1 MLSQEVI
8 DEYILLFRRGGLPH
22 QQQKELLDWLNADA
36 DHPAYYRKMLNL
48 YTSIEMAEHDSQL
61 LNMQKTIRNR
71 IRRQILIQRF
81 RRDVWKLTAA
91 AAIVIAIAGSLLL
104 LDSRH
109 PEKGTPA
116 RTFGEAGS
124 LKAVL
129 TLADSEK
136 ISLTEQTQTHITTPE
151 GNLIQQDSIGH
162 LHIHASDSN
171 RQQQSTCQDNTIWV
185 PQGGEYH
192 LTLSDGT
199 EVWLNAE
206 TELKFPI
213 RFSKTKRII
222 KLSGE
227 AYFKVAGDTARPFII
242 LTDNISIKVLGTSF
256 GVRSYREENTISTT
270 LVTGCVEVQGIQ
282 GEVHLTPSHQAI
294 YDKNTCDLAVRAVN
308 TELYTGWKDGKMLY
322 DNCPLE
328 EILCDLKRWY
338 SFEVFYTNSEIKRIP
353 FTLNIQ
359 KHDKINGIL
368 ELMQK
373 TGRVQFDIKENTVI
387 VR

>member
-8 DEYILLFRRGGLPH
+8 DEYILLFREGELSPS
-22 QQQKELLDWLNADA
+22 QQKELLDWLNADA
-36 DHPAYYRKMLNL
+36 DHPVYYRKMLNL
-48 YTSIEMAEHDSQL
+48 YTNIEIAERDNQL
-61 LNMQKTIRNR
+61 QNMQKTIRNR
-71 IRRQILIQRF
+71 IHRQILIQRF
-81 RRDVWKLTAA
+81 KRDVWKLTAA
-91 AAIVIAIAGSLLL
+91 AAVVIAIAGSLLL
-104 LDSRH
+104 LDTRH
-109 PEKGTPA
+109 PETGTPV

-124 LKAVL
+124 SKAVL
-129 TLADSEK
+129 TLADGEK
-136 ISLTEQTQTHITTPE
+136 ISLTEQTQTPITTPE

-162 LHIHASDSN
+162 LHIHA
-171 RQQQSTCQDNTIWV
+171 TCNDQPKQPTLPDNMIWV

-206 TELKFPI
+206 TELKFPT
-213 RFSKTKRII
+213 RFAEARRII
-222 KLSGE
+222 ELSGE

-242 LTDNISIKVLGTSF
+242 RTDDISVKVLGTSF
-256 GVRSYREENTISTT
+256 GVRSYREESTISTT
-270 LVTGCVEVQGIQ
+270 LVSGCVEVQGIH
-282 GEVHLTPSHQAI
+282 GKVHLDPSHQAV

-328 EILCDLKRWY
+328 EILRDLKRWY

>member
-8 DEYILLFRRGGLPH
+8 DEYILLFRRGELPH

-81 RRDVWKLTAA
+81 KRDVWKLTAA

-104 LDSRH
+104 LDTRH
-109 PEKGTPA
+109 PETGTPA

-124 LKAVL
+124 SKAVL
-129 TLADSEK
+129 TLASGKK
-136 ISLTEQTQTHITTPE
+136 ISLTEQTQTPITTPE

-171 RQQQSTCQDNTIWV
+171 RQQQSTCPDNTIWV

-192 LTLSDGT
+192 LTLSDDT

-206 TELKFPI
+206 TELKFPT
-213 RFSKTKRII
+213 RFTETRRII
-222 KLSGE
+222 ELSGE

-242 LTDNISIKVLGTSF
+242 LTDNISRNLLRGTLISGRKYNFHHLGYRLC
-256 GVRSYREENTISTT
+256 RSTRHTRESPFSSIPSGCLRQKYLRPCSQSGQHRTIYRLERRQN
-270 LVTGCVEVQGIQ
+270 
-282 GEVHLTPSHQAI
+282 AI
-294 YDKNTCDLAVRAVN
+294 
-308 TELYTGWKDGKMLY
+308 
-322 DNCPLE
+322 
-328 EILCDLKRWY
+328 
-338 SFEVFYTNSEIKRIP
+338 
-353 FTLNIQ
+353 
-359 KHDKINGIL
+359 
-368 ELMQK
+368 
-373 TGRVQFDIKENTVI
+373 
-387 VR
+387 